1 MADSDDDDLT
11 FAKDYRPTEEGMVIS
26 AKDADF
32 RSFLCDSGAA
42 EEMIRLLVGLAESS
56 NPPADPV
63 AFLRAKFDA
72 EDMPDMVVGKVR
84 EDIPALLRENDARTQ
99 QVAQLTAQVD
109 EAVAKLEEREA
120 AAHAVLVDQLIGGGA
135 YASDATEGALD
146 LAKLYAAV
154 LARFPAPPEPAEGEE
169 RGGAAAAPAVGCRGR
184 RLTRGHAHLR
194 RPQGVGQG
202 RLWLRRCPSSEPRGE
217 RPLAAAARLRCL
229 GGRGDGGGRAES
241 RGAIRGGRNA
251 CNLHGGGQR
260 AAAGGGMMTRVLARS
275 FRIPYR
281 AAVGGLQRGSQLAC
295 DLSLYRVT

>member
-169 RGGAAAAPAVGCRGR
+169 EAEPPPPQPWAAEGAVSPEGTLTSDALKAWAKDAFGYGAALLASHAESGLSLQLLVSAASGDEATEVDGPKAVG
-184 RLTRGHAHLR
+184 LYEA
-194 RPQGVGQG
+194 VAM
-202 RLWLRRCPSSEPRGE
+202 
-217 RPLAAAARLRCL
+217 LATYTEEA
-229 GGRGDGGGRAES
+229 
-241 RGAIRGGRNA
+241 NA
-251 CNLHGGGQR
+251 
-260 AAAGGGMMTRVLARS
+260 
-275 FRIPYR
+275 PPPEEE
-281 AAVGGLQRGSQLAC
+281 
-295 DLSLYRVT
+295 